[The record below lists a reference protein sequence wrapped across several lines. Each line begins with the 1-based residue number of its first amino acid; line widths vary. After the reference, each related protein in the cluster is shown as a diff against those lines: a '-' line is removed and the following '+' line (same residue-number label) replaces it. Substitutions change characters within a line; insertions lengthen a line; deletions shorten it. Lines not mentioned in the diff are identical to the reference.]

1 MTISTNCYFLVEII
15 IQIFFL
21 NHFFTMPVIISKL
34 MPTNLEVN
42 TLSRECCTVDVK
54 VVLTQPPSSC
64 RQAIV
69 IPSHRNTLLPVAM
82 QLKGRRTHFGCMSLM
97 LELPIRKGDF

>member
-1 MTISTNCYFLVEII
+1 
-15 IQIFFL
+15 
-21 NHFFTMPVIISKL
+21 MPVIISKL